1 MSRIALIRGG
11 WVANVIEAEL
21 AFAQALPGY
30 DHVMEAG
37 SAGPGW
43 LLVDGVLVHPA
54 QVSTEDLAE
63 AKRRLRERATA
74 LRWERE
80 TGGITVGGVR
90 VLTGIEDQN
99 RIATALIGAPATLDF
114 KAESGWVT
122 LTLADL
128 KGIAEA
134 ITTHV
139 QACFSAERAHHE
151 AIDAIASIEA
161 AAQYDLDSGWP
172 TPSGSRMDAGAADA

>member
-1 MSRIALIRGG
+1 MTKRLVIVEGG
-11 WVANVIEAEL
+11 VVVNSLFAEEWPGAIE
-21 AFAQALPGY
+21 
-30 DHVMEAG
+30 H
-37 SAGPGW
+37 
-43 LLVDGVLVHPA
+43 
-54 QVSTEDLAE
+54 AE
-63 AKRRLRERATA
+63 ACIGWSLVAGELVPPSHSEAANLTEAKLRLCERATA
-74 LRWERE
+74 LRWEHE

-128 KGIAEA
+128 QGIADA

-151 AIDAIASIEA
+151 EIGRISSMEA
-161 AAQYDLDSGWP
+161 AKAYDVDAGWP
-172 TPSGSRMDAGAADA
+172 TS

>member
-1 MSRIALIRGG
+1 MSRIALIRAGA
-11 WVANVIEAEL
+11 VANVIEADL
-21 AFAQALPGY
+21 AFAATLPGY
-30 DHVMEAG
+30 DAAMEAG
-37 SAGPGW
+37 AAGPGW
-43 LLVDGVLVHPA
+43 LLVAGELVPPTPPA
-54 QVSTEDLAE
+54 TEDLAE
-63 AKRRLRERATA
+63 AKQRLRERATA
-74 LRWERE
+74 LRWEHE
-80 TGGITVGGVR
+80 TGGITVAGVR

-128 KGIAEA
+128 QGIADA

-151 AIDAIASIEA
+151 EIGRISSMEA
-161 AAQYDLDSGWP
+161 AKAYDVDAGWP
-172 TPSGSRMDAGAADA
+172 TS

>member
-11 WVANVIEAEL
+11 MVANVIEAEL
-21 AFAQALPGY
+21 AFAQTLPGY

-37 SAGPGW
+37 GAGPGW
-43 LLVDGVLVHPA
+43 LLVDGVLVHPTQA
-54 QVSTEDLAE
+54 VSEDLAE

-74 LRWERE
+74 LRWEHE
-80 TGGITVGGVR
+80 TGGITVSGVR

-128 KGIAEA
+128 QGIADA

-139 QACFSAERAHHE
+139 QACFSAERTHHE
-151 AIDAIASIEA
+151 AIDALPSLDAVGSYDVEA
-161 AAQYDLDSGWP
+161 GWP
-172 TPSGSRMDAGAADA
+172 

>member
-11 WVANVIEAEL
+11 MVANVIEAEL
-21 AFAQALPGY
+21 AFAQTLPGY

-37 SAGPGW
+37 GAGPGW
-43 LLVDGVLVHPA
+43 LLVDGVLVHPTQA
-54 QVSTEDLAE
+54 VSEDLAE

-74 LRWERE
+74 LRWEHE
-80 TGGITVGGVR
+80 TGGITVGGVL

-114 KAESGWVT
+114 KADSGWVT
-122 LTLADL
+122 LTLAEL
-128 KGIAEA
+128 QAVAAA

-139 QACFSAERAHHE
+139 QACFTAERAHHE
-151 AIDAIASIEA
+151 AINALPSLAAVAAYDVEA
-161 AAQYDLDSGWP
+161 GWP
-172 TPSGSRMDAGAADA
+172 